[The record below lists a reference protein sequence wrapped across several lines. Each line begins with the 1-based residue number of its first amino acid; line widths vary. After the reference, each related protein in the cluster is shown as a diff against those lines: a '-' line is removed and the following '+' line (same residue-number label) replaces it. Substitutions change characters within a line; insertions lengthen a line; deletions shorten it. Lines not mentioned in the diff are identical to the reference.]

1 MLIDLALI
9 HALAQPGTQCH
20 ALQDGKHVVFGKVI
34 SGYEIVDQMQRV
46 AKNGRDQPNEKLT
59 IVDSGELPTEG
70 AEQQE
75 PVAAVGGGGEKVA
88 QQPIR
93 AEL

>member
-1 MLIDLALI
+1 
-9 HALAQPGTQCH
+9 
-20 ALQDGKHVVFGKVI
+20 
-34 SGYEIVDQMQRV
+34 MQRV

-75 PVAAVGGGGEKVA
+75 PVVAVGGGGEKVA